1 MRASSRTARYFW
13 LMLAAALVWGQTLP
27 LWGQTVAPP
36 PREQTAAELF
46 RQGRDAIDDQ
56 NWTSAQGLL
65 GDYIRRY
72 PKEARVD
79 SALYYQ
85 AFALKKLGRLKE
97 AAALLQQLQD
107 AYPQSGWRED
117 AQAMRAELRADL
129 EAPNAA
135 ELALQSNDDRI
146 RAAAIQT
153 LFRNDPAKGKLEC
166 AKILNQDA
174 GIRIPALCLH
184 LMVQLHDS
192 DSLAKVKEVAG
203 SDKQLMVRAAAVTL
217 LAQLPDADSDR
228 TVKDI
233 LFHDRSRVA
242 EAALYAIR
250 AQQRPADAQLLYDVL
265 ARAEGV
271 WTRGAAMLLLG
282 AERSESG
289 LNAVM
294 RVQET
299 STDPLLKKFELDAL
313 WRNNSTKAR
322 EVLDNAAGDRRRPD
336 VQAAARFYLSPPRSA
351 AAADALARWYDSEE
365 MEDVKLTVLFLL
377 SSTGTVESTNK
388 LRKVESEDGSARMRS
403 QAMALLEGGDVK
415 IPLPLGQALL
425 PGQRRVDNVPRE
437 FLDQPND
444 QDGNGLPGGT

>member
-1 MRASSRTARYFW
+1 MRHFG
-13 LMLAAALVWGQTLP
+13 LMLVTAI
-27 LWGQTVAPP
+27 LWGQTATLCGQTVSPP

-46 RQGRDAIDDQ
+46 RQGRDAIDGQ
-56 NWTSAQGLL
+56 NWASAQELL

-72 PKEARVD
+72 PQEPRVD
-79 SALYYQ
+79 SALYYR

-97 AAALLQQLQD
+97 AEAVLQQLQD

-117 AQAMRAELRADL
+117 AQAMRAELLAGL
-129 EAPNAA
+129 GEPNAG

-166 AKILNQDA
+166 ARVLNQDA
-174 GIRIPALCLH
+174 GTRIPPLCLH
-184 LMVQLHDS
+184 LMVQLHDPE
-192 DSLAKVKEVAG
+192 SLAKVKEVAT
-203 SDKQLMVRAAAVTL
+203 SNKQLTVRAAAVIL
-217 LAQLPDADSDR
+217 LAQLADADSDS

-233 LFHDRSRVA
+233 VFHDRTRVA

-250 AQQRPADAQLLYDVL
+250 AQQRPADARILYDVL

-289 LNAVM
+289 LNAILS
-294 RVQET
+294 VQGT
-299 STDPLLKKFELDAL
+299 STDPLLKKFELDAM

-322 EVLDNAAGDRRRPD
+322 EVLENAAGDRRHPD
-336 VQAAARFYLSPPRSA
+336 IQAAARFYLSAPRST

-377 SSTGTVESTNK
+377 SSTGTVESANK
-388 LRKVESEDGSARMRS
+388 LRKVESEDGSARLRA
-403 QAMALLEGGDVK
+403 QAKALLEGGDVK

-425 PGQRRVDNVPRE
+425 PGQRRLRGEPE
-437 FLDQPND
+437 
-444 QDGNGLPGGT
+444 TE